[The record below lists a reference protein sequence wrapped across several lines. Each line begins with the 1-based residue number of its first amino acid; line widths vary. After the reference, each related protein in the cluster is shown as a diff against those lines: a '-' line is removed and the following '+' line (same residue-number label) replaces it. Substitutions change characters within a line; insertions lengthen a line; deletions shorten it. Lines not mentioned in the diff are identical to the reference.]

1 MKLLIDT
8 IHEQIEK
15 REIVS
20 NVISL
25 DILTTIIG
33 ELTSNQQD
41 LIEESIQL
49 IDAFQT
55 PQLDFNEISKTY
67 SMYVCLEFRLLEYV
81 VNKHCHST
89 PKSPNESLESRF
101 GDANSRASL
110 FRRRLLFIR
119 DRLIRSGDFKLRGA
133 IIY

>member
-67 SMYVCLEFRLLEYV
+67 SMYVCLKLRLL
-81 VNKHCHST
+81 
-89 PKSPNESLESRF
+89 
-101 GDANSRASL
+101 
-110 FRRRLLFIR
+110 
-119 DRLIRSGDFKLRGA
+119 
-133 IIY
+133 